1 MVLLSLNSISRGL
14 LNKERDD
21 IMNNLDQIIRS
32 RRAIYPKQFIG
43 GDISKDILL
52 NILENG
58 NMAPTHRL
66 TQPWIFKV
74 FRSSSKIK
82 LGKEMIKK
90 YHESTENPHESKSEK
105 IMDKCKLSNIIIAI
119 CMRRD
124 EKKSIPEWEEIAS
137 VSMAVQNIW
146 LSCVNYE
153 IGCYW
158 SSPKYANELSE
169 FLNLGINEKC
179 LGFFYM
185 GKFNHKN
192 QKPTKRNNINS
203 KIEWFN

>member
-1 MVLLSLNSISRGL
+1 M
-14 LNKERDD
+14 KRD
-21 IMNNLDQIIRS
+21 Q
-32 RRAIYPKQFIG
+32 
-43 GDISKDILL
+43 
-52 NILENG
+52 
-58 NMAPTHRL
+58 
-66 TQPWIFKV
+66 
-74 FRSSSKIK
+74 
-82 LGKEMIKK
+82 
-90 YHESTENPHESKSEK
+90 
-105 IMDKCKLSNIIIAI
+105 
-119 CMRRD
+119 
-124 EKKSIPEWEEIAS
+124 KKSIPEWEEIAS

-146 LSCVNYE
+146 LSCVTHE

-192 QKPTKRNNINS
+192 QKATKRNNIND

>member
-1 MVLLSLNSISRGL
+1 
-14 LNKERDD
+14 
-21 IMNNLDQIIRS
+21 
-32 RRAIYPKQFIG
+32 
-43 GDISKDILL
+43 
-52 NILENG
+52 
-58 NMAPTHRL
+58 
-66 TQPWIFKV
+66 
-74 FRSSSKIK
+74 
-82 LGKEMIKK
+82 
-90 YHESTENPHESKSEK
+90 
-105 IMDKCKLSNIIIAI
+105 
-119 CMRRD
+119 MRRD

-146 LSCVNYE
+146 LSCVTYE

-158 SSPKYANELSE
+158 SSPKYANELSK
-169 FLNLGINEKC
+169 FLNLKINEKC